1 MKLVFMGT
9 PEFACKSLEALY
21 HSHHEILAVVTVPD
35 KPSGRGQKISES
47 PVKKLARKHGLN
59 IYQPENL
66 RDDGFVAALD
76 ALKADIFVVVAF
88 RILPEKVFSLPPMG
102 SINLHASLLPSFRG
116 AAPINRAIMAG
127 ANETGVSTFFLK
139 KKVDTGNLILSSKVT
154 IEPNMTAGELH
165 DILIEKGAEALLKT
179 LSTIEKN
186 EVKEEVQ
193 DDSHASPAPKIFP
206 EDCKID
212 WSLPVLKIHN
222 IIRGLDPYPGA
233 FTRMDG
239 KKLKLFSS
247 KPVIDDIRAQQPG
260 EISVN
265 KDSLSIFCQGGYIN
279 VFEIQLEGKKRM
291 KVRDYL
297 LGHNIVKKVVLG

>member
-35 KPSGRGQKISES
+35 KPSGRGQKISTS
-47 PVKKLARKHGLN
+47 SVKKMAEKFGLS
-59 IYQPENL
+59 IHQPENL
-66 RDDGFVAALD
+66 RDDSFVAALE

-88 RILPEKVFSLPPMG
+88 RILPEKVFSLPPGG

-127 ANETGVSTFFLK
+127 ADETGVSTFFLK
-139 KKVDTGNLILSSKVT
+139 RKVDTGNLILSSKVK
-154 IEPNMTAGELH
+154 ILPNMTAGELH
-165 DILIEKGAEALLKT
+165 DILSEKGAEALLKT
-179 LSTIEKN
+179 LSAIEKN
-186 EVKEEVQ
+186 EVEEEVQ
-193 DDSHASPAPKIFP
+193 DESLASTAPKIFP
-206 EDCKID
+206 KDCKID
-212 WSLPVLKIHN
+212 WSLPALKIHN
-222 IIRGLDPYPGA
+222 IVRGLDPYPGA
-233 FTRMDG
+233 FALMDG

-247 KPVIDDIRAQQPG
+247 EPVIDNIYERQPG

-265 KDSLSIFCQGGYIN
+265 KDSLSVFCRGGYIN

-297 LGHNIVKKVVLG
+297 LGHNISNKVVLS

>member
-9 PEFACKSLEALY
+9 PEFAVKSLEALY

-35 KPSGRGQKISES
+35 KPSGRGQKISTS
-47 PVKKLARKHGLN
+47 SVKKMAGKFGLS

-66 RDDGFVAALD
+66 RDDSFVAALE

-88 RILPEKVFSLPPMG
+88 RILPEKVFSLPPGG
-102 SINLHASLLPSFRG
+102 SVNLHASLLPSFRG

-127 ANETGVSTFFLK
+127 ADETGVSTFFLK
-139 KKVDTGNLILSSKVT
+139 KKVDTGNLILSSKVK
-154 IEPNMTAGELH
+154 IHPNMTAGELH
-165 DILIEKGAEALLKT
+165 DILTEKGAETLLRT
-179 LSTIEKN
+179 LGAIEKN
-186 EVKEEVQ
+186 EVEEEVQ
-193 DDSHASPAPKIFP
+193 DESLASPAPKIFS

-233 FTRMDG
+233 FTLMNG

-247 KPVIDDIRAQQPG
+247 KLVIDNIYERQPG

-265 KDSLSIFCQGGYIN
+265 KDSLSIFCQGGHIN

-297 LGHNIVKKVVLG
+297 LGHNISNKVVLS

>member
-9 PEFACKSLEALY
+9 PEFAVKSLEALY

-35 KPSGRGQKISES
+35 KPSGRGQKISTS
-47 PVKKLARKHGLN
+47 SVKKMAGKFGLS

-66 RDDGFVAALD
+66 RDDSFVAALE

-88 RILPEKVFSLPPMG
+88 RILPEKVFSLPPGG
-102 SINLHASLLPSFRG
+102 SVNLHASLLPSFRG

-127 ANETGVSTFFLK
+127 ADETGVSTFFLK
-139 KKVDTGNLILSSKVT
+139 KKVDTGNLILSSKVK
-154 IEPNMTAGELH
+154 IHPNMTAGELH
-165 DILIEKGAEALLKT
+165 DILTEKGAETLLRT
-179 LSTIEKN
+179 LSAIEKN
-186 EVKEEVQ
+186 EVEEEVQ
-193 DDSHASPAPKIFP
+193 DESLASPAPKIFS

-233 FTRMDG
+233 FTLMNG

-247 KPVIDDIRAQQPG
+247 KLVIDNIYERQPG

-265 KDSLSIFCQGGYIN
+265 KDSLSIFCQGGHIN

-297 LGHNIVKKVVLG
+297 LGHNISNKVVLS